1 MFLPVWEEVASGVL
15 KAAPGVTAEKVL
27 SSVLRTEATTGHV
40 HEVWVVARPAGDAG
54 AISGALPSEAIM
66 SGQNFSGN
74 VC

>member
-1 MFLPVWEEVASGVL
+1 MWEEVASGVL
-15 KAAPGVTAEKVL
+15 KAAPGVTAEK
-27 SSVLRTEATTGHV
+27 VLRTEATTGHV